1 MDVNARAK
9 KAAEARKSASKS
21 TTNINN
27 NSSTSNSSNKSITL
41 PKATDTTTF
50 DKKDIVTN
58 ISGSIDFNTS
68 NQTTKV
74 NIPNLPV
81 LTVDGIAASVIHT
94 NVKTITDVRNPG
106 FTEDE
111 KCDQAT
117 FERAK
122 NDYQDAIRYQQLIV
136 WANTYKGEEYKA
148 IASAAKAYTQGL
160 IAATDIERA
169 YQQFIE
175 LSKQQQITTQ
185 KGVEYIGQSHK
196 TATVQA
202 ALPYTLADN
211 ESTLEKQRAKARKS
225 FEEAK
230 QANVELD
237 DWLTSLKGK
246 KDKLN

>member
-1 MDVNARAK
+1 MDANARAK
-9 KAAEARKSASKS
+9 KAAETRKASRTNS
-21 TTNINN
+21 TT
-27 NSSTSNSSNKSITL
+27 SSNSNMDTGLKSLSLPNTSIEALNNKTSVVTKI
-41 PKATDTTTF
+41 AGNVEFDTT
-50 DKKDIVTN
+50 K
-58 ISGSIDFNTS
+58 
-68 NQTTKV
+68 QTTKV
-74 NIPNLPV
+74 NLPNLPV
-81 LTVDGIAASVIHT
+81 LTIGAIANSVIHT
-94 NVKTITDVRNPG
+94 NPKVITDVRNPG

-111 KCDQAT
+111 KCDKAT
-117 FERAK
+117 YERAK
-122 NDYQDAIRYQQLIV
+122 NDYEDAIRYQQLIV
-136 WANTYKGEEYKA
+136 WANNYKGEEYKA

-202 ALPYTLADN
+202 GLPYTLADN
-211 ESTLEKQRAKARKS
+211 EMTLEKQRIKAKKN
-225 FEEAK
+225 FEEVK

-246 KDKLN
+246 KDKVN

>member
-9 KAAEARKSASKS
+9 KAAEARKSGNKS
-21 TTNINN
+21 TTNTS
-27 NSSTSNSSNKSITL
+27 NSSTSNTSNKSITL
-41 PKATDTTTF
+41 PKATDTTSF
-50 DKKDIVTN
+50 DKRDIVTN
-58 ISGSIDFNTS
+58 ISGAIDYNTS

-74 NIPNLPV
+74 NLPNLPV
-81 LTVDGIAASVIHT
+81 LTVDGIAASVIQT

-106 FTEDE
+106 FTDDE
-111 KCDQAT
+111 KCDKAT
-117 FERAK
+117 YERAK
-122 NDYQDAIRYQQLIV
+122 NDYEDAIRYRQLVV
-136 WANTYKGEEYKA
+136 WANNYKGEEFKA

-160 IAATDIERA
+160 IAATDIERV

-202 ALPYTLADN
+202 ALPYTLAEN
-211 ESTLEKQRAKARKS
+211 ESTLEKQRVKAKKS

-237 DWLTSLKGK
+237 DFLTSLRGK
-246 KDKLN
+246 KDKAN